1 MSQNQLIVKVY
12 DRSDYLIGEIIF
24 EYSEQYQIPKLR
36 LHYSGS
42 LYNILKGYLKTNE
55 GLRGKFVPVVED
67 SATKETL
74 HHIGAKFQ
82 GEAIGDVEKYYVDG
96 YRTLSRH
103 VRAIVIEIPNAVE
116 PLILPNFA
124 LVHEKSLD
132 LLKRSIPLRAGL
144 ESLKENSDLP
154 RGKKRIPSQRV
165 DVYELS
171 RLFLYPEPQ
180 REQLIAIVLHYQYCE
195 DEHFL
200 VELVKE
206 LNAFF
211 KNLKFELEK
220 FAEIEPYPMMLVQ
233 PTSEPLHEAVE
244 LAEIEHPAP
253 ETLSDA
259 KGFVEI
265 EPYREM
271 LEQPAP
277 EPLHE
282 AVELAEIEHPAPETL
297 SDAKGFVEIEPYPMM
312 LEQPAPEPLHKA
324 EKLLPEMLE
333 PPELIHEADKTL
345 LRPESPHD
353 TPPKEIRSEDSPYEP
368 AVRRLPVI
376 LLRTRESRLS
386 FRDAAKKVRSLLP
399 WKNPNVDEFNH
410 VGPDG
415 RDENNIF

>member
-265 EPYREM
+265 EPY
-271 LEQPAP
+271 
-277 EPLHE
+277 
-282 AVELAEIEHPAPETL
+282 
-297 SDAKGFVEIEPYPMM
+297 PMM